1 MRSSDTEA
9 REFPLIKEVNAQR
22 ILRAL
27 ISFKQA
33 PLDRDAQREA
43 ILKLYTD
50 KEEKSVF
57 RGMIIPS
64 FRKLGFLQGWEDM
77 ISLSANGLLIAEAG
91 EALQSFGM
99 RALRAILLEKDR
111 EHLCIVEKQ
120 MNGNTTIAQLY
131 ERLDTAIASPSD
143 RQRKERLKRW
153 IALLSGAGIL
163 RRDGEQISIIR
174 NVLKISRND
183 LDYRSKS
190 RGFSDTLFQSYRDLV
205 RDQNQ
210 VDIVDIADLRCV
222 VAVRYCRQKRLIL
235 TERQFDI
242 LLRTIPITTDQYLI
256 SFGKPMGPEEKLF
269 EFKGNHYR
277 TVSVRYLETCP

>member
-1 MRSSDTEA
+1 MRFSETNA

-33 PLDRDAQREA
+33 PLDRDAQRDA

-111 EHLCIVEKQ
+111 EHLSIVEKQ
-120 MNGNTTIAQLY
+120 INSNMTTAQLY
-131 ERLDTAIASPSD
+131 ERLDTVIAAPSD

-153 IALLSGAGIL
+153 TTLLSGAGLL
-163 RRDGEQISIIR
+163 RRNGDQISIIN
-174 NVLKISRND
+174 NVLKISQND
-183 LDYRSKS
+183 LDHRSKS
-190 RGFSDTLFQSYRDLV
+190 RGFLNTLFQSYRDLV
-205 RDQNQ
+205 REQNQ
-210 VDIVDIADLRCV
+210 VDIVDIADLRCG
-222 VAVRYCRQKRLIL
+222 VAIRYCRQKRLIL

-242 LLRTIPITTDQYLI
+242 LLRTIPITTDQYLM
-256 SFGKPMGPEEKLF
+256 SFGKPMGPEEQLF
-269 EFKGNHYR
+269 ELNGTYYR
-277 TVSVRYLETCP
+277 TVSVRNLEK